1 MGVLEHP
8 LPLLAVLKCVKFIF
22 FQQWKLSFLKTVCP
36 GISLLYSKWIRD
48 LYLQISL
55 CLMELQIECILWQTK
70 KQSLNSS
77 WGESCLC
84 LQLQLLMN
92 ASYFKNDCDT
102 SYPAKSWWDLC
113 GEGKGRG
120 LCREGKGRNGE
131 KRKEGRK
138 LNRYVSNLL
147 SLVFLHFCNNLGENI
162 QFFNL

>member
-1 MGVLEHP
+1 MLNS
-8 LPLLAVLKCVKFIF
+8 FF

-48 LYLQISL
+48 LYLQMSL

-113 GEGKGRG
+113 GEGKA
-120 LCREGKGRNGE
+120 REGVCVGNGREEMERKG
-131 KRKEGRK
+131 RKEGRK

-147 SLVFLHFCNNLGENI
+147 SLFFLHFCNNLGKTFSFLI
-162 QFFNL
+162 Y

>member
-1 MGVLEHP
+1 MLNS
-8 LPLLAVLKCVKFIF
+8 FF

-48 LYLQISL
+48 LYLQMSL

-113 GEGKGRG
+113 GEGKA
-120 LCREGKGRNGE
+120 REGVCVGNGREEMERKG
-131 KRKEGRK
+131 RKEGRK

-147 SLVFLHFCNNLGENI
+147 SLGFLHFCNNLGKTFSFLI
-162 QFFNL
+162 Y